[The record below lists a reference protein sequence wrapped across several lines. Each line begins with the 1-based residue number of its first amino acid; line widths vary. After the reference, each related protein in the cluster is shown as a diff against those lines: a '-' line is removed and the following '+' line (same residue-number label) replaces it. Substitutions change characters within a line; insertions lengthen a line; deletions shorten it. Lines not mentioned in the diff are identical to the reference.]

1 MFALRTTI
9 APALLIS
16 ALAITLALAPPLPAA
31 AKLPERAS
39 TTDQGDLISA
49 TASARAA
56 LARANLITTRVL
68 IAIDHHA
75 RDAKRMLGRLD
86 QGLEIPTIPNARLCV
101 RQQRLLVEYRF

>member
-9 APALLIS
+9 APALLVS
-16 ALAITLALAPPLPAA
+16 ALAIALALAPPLPAA
-31 AKLPERAS
+31 AKLPDRSRISE
-39 TTDQGDLISA
+39 QGDMISA
-49 TASARAA
+49 TATARAA

-86 QGLEIPTIPNARLCV
+86 QGLEIPAIPNTRLCV
-101 RQQRLLVEYRF
+101 RRQRLLVEYRF